1 VQESEPGEFASGPAG
16 EFDAFYEAH
25 YRDVTAMAY
34 ALTGDLAEAEDV
46 TQEAFC
52 RAWQRWHSIV
62 HYEHPGAWVRRVVAN
77 LAVSRWRRL
86 RTAAKYLSRSRLH
99 DTPALDPA
107 HVAVVTALRT
117 LPRDQ
122 AHALVLH
129 HMVDLPVAEVAR
141 EMGVA
146 VGTVKSWLHRGRAA
160 MATRLGDETEE
171 VAA

>member
-1 VQESEPGEFASGPAG
+1 VHSPAPGELTRTAAS
-16 EFDAFYEAH
+16 EFDGFYEAQ
-25 YRDVTAMAY
+25 YREVVAMAY
-34 ALTGDLAEAEDV
+34 ALTGDLTEAEDV

-52 RAWQRWHSIV
+52 RAWQRWDSVV

-86 RTAAKYLSRSRLH
+86 RTATKYLRRSVPV
-99 DTPALDPA
+99 DAPALDPY

-117 LPRDQ
+117 LPADQ
-122 AHALVLH
+122 ARALVLH
-129 HMVDLPVAEVAR
+129 HMVDLPVAEVAQ

-160 MATRLGDETEE
+160 LAGRLADEPEE
-171 VAA
+171 VAT